1 MKDKHDKVTPDFPD
15 MEGDYIYTKAEHA
28 IDKADLERSDGDARY
43 KHALDPVS
51 VNAVKNAFEEMDIHF
66 TVRKFEEALHTH
78 GLDHLLG
85 QMTAK
90 GAHTLLQQALK
101 IHYDRTGDH

>member
-66 TVRKFEEALHTH
+66 TVRKFEDLLHIH

-85 QMTAK
+85 QMTTK
-90 GAHTLLQQALK
+90 GAHALLMAAHK
-101 IHYDRTGDH
+101 HIHDRDGDV